1 MRERGGA
8 LNAQHLEILQNP
20 LVFACFL
27 LDVRREIRGE
37 RSGRRAVMRERF
49 APSDLQQRNRR
60 AQDPVV
66 RDEIIDVQLGQ
77 TRVANELE
85 RCPGQLRLDQLQ
97 PEAK

>member
-1 MRERGGA
+1 
-8 LNAQHLEILQNP
+8 
-20 LVFACFL
+20 
-27 LDVRREIRGE
+27 
-37 RSGRRAVMRERF
+37 MRERF

-97 PEAK
+97 REAK